1 VFETALRADV
11 ALIQASIADRAGNLS
26 WRSGERNVNEV
37 MAYAADRV
45 VVEAH
50 DLYDVGWLAPEHVMV
65 PGLAVDQVTVAGQA
79 PGA

>member
-1 VFETALRADV
+1 
-11 ALIQASIADRAGNLS
+11 
-26 WRSGERNVNEV
+26 
-37 MAYAADRV
+37 